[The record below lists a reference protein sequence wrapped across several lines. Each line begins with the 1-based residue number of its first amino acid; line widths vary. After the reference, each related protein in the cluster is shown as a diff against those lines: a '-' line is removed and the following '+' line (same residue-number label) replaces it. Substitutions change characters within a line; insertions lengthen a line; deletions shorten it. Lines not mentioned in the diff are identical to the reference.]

1 MTCMEKCKWR
11 KCKKVETSLVV
22 VQWLR
27 IHLAKKKKRIHLTMQ
42 GVQVRSIPGLG
53 TKIPHAVEQIR
64 PCTMTR
70 EPRCH

>member
-27 IHLAKKKKRIHLTMQ
+27 IHLAKKKKKKNKNPPYNA
-42 GVQVRSIPGLG
+42 GGAGSIDPWFGN
-53 TKIPHAVEQIR
+53 
-64 PCTMTR
+64 
-70 EPRCH
+70 